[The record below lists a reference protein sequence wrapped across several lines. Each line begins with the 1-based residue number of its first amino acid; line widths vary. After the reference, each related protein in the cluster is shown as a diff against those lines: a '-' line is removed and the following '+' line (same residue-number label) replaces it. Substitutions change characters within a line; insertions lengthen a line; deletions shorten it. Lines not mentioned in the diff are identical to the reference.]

1 MPLSSYIA
9 GLHLSENQILNGVGW
24 TSTAGMFYLTWPGSE
39 FKQKVEREAGE
50 AVHMPSGNGAK
61 IVSGIHAMAL
71 FIPAGTFLLSLPL
84 NRFVL
89 PEPLVR
95 WMHTCL
101 ESWRR
106 NDLDIQT
113 SGIAVELYRGKLNV
127 RERPKLVNT
136 GPYALVRH
144 PMYTCAIMTDLALAA
159 MFWNWIP
166 LVGAAIIAPT
176 FAIKMPMEERVIL
189 ENKEV
194 GDAYREYKKQVPW
207 RIIPYLW

>member
-1 MPLSSYIA
+1 MSLNSYIA

-24 TSTAGMFYLTWPGSE
+24 ASTAGMFYLTWPGSE

-61 IVSGIHAMAL
+61 IVSGTHALAL
-71 FIPAGTFLLSLPL
+71 FVPAVKGDMVYYRIRLGGCALAWSLGAGMIWTFKHLGSQW
-84 NRFVL
+84 NY
-89 PEPLVR
+89 
-95 WMHTCL
+95 
-101 ESWRR
+101 
-106 NDLDIQT
+106 I
-113 SGIAVELYRGKLNV
+113 GV

-166 LVGAAIIAPT
+166 LVGAAIIAPA

-189 ENKEV
+189 DNKEV